1 MNRLVPL
8 LCAALAAGC
17 ATTKSQGSGERSGG
31 EGPTDRGTERRETG
45 TTGPARTGATGGT
58 ADGVAGP
65 TEVIPQINSKAKLAF
80 EDAVKAWEAQKKA
93 GAYDYV
99 TLERKFKAA
108 SEADEQLAEAEYD
121 LGVLAERQG
130 KTQEA
135 VSHYR
140 DALSRRPTLR
150 QAAENLGVI
159 AQNSG
164 DEKKAVEIYTDILT
178 NYPEDA
184 GSRARL
190 GEIYRRKGDN
200 DKAMQLAKEAL
211 FRDPKTLQA
220 YKTMMAVHY
229 DNKQY
234 SMARLIALRASRLEA
249 NDPEIL
255 YILGLINLAEKEPA
269 KARVNFKASAEANK
283 TFLPPRY
290 QLAQMALAQEDY
302 AGAEEHLRAILAANS
317 KNAEAMVNLGVA
329 YKGMG
334 QFDKAM
340 QAYEQAEKLNSAL
353 PAITLNKAI
362 IVGLKGEPEKA
373 IAEFKKYIDM
383 KSPPADHPVF
393 ALIKEQEAVIQ
404 KREDDKKA
412 AEEAKKMEEEAKKME
427 EAAAAEEK
435 KKAEEELQKQQSEA
449 KGKDAPKD
457 GKAADPKAPKDD
469 KKGTQGTTPGEAPK
483 DAAAK
488 DPKAAP
494 KDDKKAAPAGS
505 TTPPAK
511 KDEKKAEPKKDEKKK
526 GSPDEPSDGL

>member
-1 MNRLVPL
+1 MSHPMNRLLPL
-8 LCAALAAGC
+8 LGAALALGC
-17 ATTKSQGSGERSGG
+17 ATTRSSGSGERGD
-31 EGPTDRGTERRETG
+31 ERTADRGAERHEGTG
-45 TTGPARTGATGGT
+45 AGPARSGGPGAA
-58 ADGVAGP
+58 ADQPVGP

-80 EDAVKAWEAQKKA
+80 EDAVKAWEAQKKT
-93 GAYDYV
+93 GAFDYV

-108 SEADEQLAEAEYD
+108 SDADEQLAEAEYD

-135 VSHYR
+135 VGHYR

-164 DEKKAVEIYTDILT
+164 DEKRAVEIYTDILT

-190 GEIYRRKGDN
+190 AEIYRRRGDN
-200 DKAMQLAKEAL
+200 EKAMQLAKEAL

-220 YKTMMAVHY
+220 YKTMMAVHVETR
-229 DNKQY
+229 QY

-255 YILGLINLAEKEPA
+255 YLLGLINLAEKEPA

-283 TFLPPRY
+283 SFLPPRY

-302 AGAEEHLRAILAANS
+302 AGAEEHLRAILAANG
-317 KNAEAMVNLGVA
+317 KNPEALVNLGVA

-334 QFDKAM
+334 QLDKAM

-362 IVGLKGEPEKA
+362 IIGLKGEPEKA
-373 IAEFKKYIDM
+373 IAELKKYIDM
-383 KSPPADHPVF
+383 KSPSSDHPVF
-393 ALIKEQEAVIQ
+393 ALIKEQEGVIQ

-412 AEEAKKMEEEAKKME
+412 AEEAKKMEEEARKVE

-435 KKAEEELQKQQSEA
+435 KKNEEALQKQQAEA

-457 GKAADPKAPKDD
+457 AKDPAAAKDD
-469 KKGTQGTTPGEAPK
+469 KKATGGTTPGEAPK
-483 DAAAK
+483 DAAK
-488 DPKAAP
+488 EPKATP
-494 KDDKKAAPAGS
+494 KDEKKAAPAGAA
-505 TTPPAK
+505 TPPAK
-511 KDEKKAEPKKDEKKK
+511 KDEKKPEPKK
-526 GSPDEPSDGL
+526 SADEPNDGL